1 MGGPINV
8 GQVWQQSG
16 LEMPQDTSDEPTGAQ
31 VPAPKAS
38 GHDHTGNGNN
48 GHGKLQPALQAA
60 PQPAPPGDLDPRLS
74 QAERMAHRRRQ
85 RERQVAGQQV
95 AGQQTTGQGGQGE
108 QQGEQQA
115 IAGERAGGSEGGS
128 GGVRGISV
136 NPLGDVTLDLIYEL
150 THNQRAYRPD
160 KESGGVNVSILHL
173 PDVVGTAIERIQA
186 RIPARC
192 GRAPICTACV
202 EWGLKGLGQY
212 PAVQRLLYLKAVFR
226 DREEHSGGE
235 EAEKGLGLAK
245 GRSGRSLY
253 GIRGQELHRIFRS
266 FEVEFGG
273 SGREPKEGIYMPLAV
288 YTDLKDIACYGL
300 GMELQDGALLT
311 IAHTLVDIASAG
323 EESTKGIVVEEDR
336 LQMKAIIDRFLDH
349 AQVRSEAAEA
359 LMMRWG
365 MLTDNGGDH
374 QG

>member
-1 MGGPINV
+1 MSGPINV
-8 GQVWQQSG
+8 GQVWQQAG
-16 LEMPQDTSDEPTGAQ
+16 LEVAQGASDEPTVAQ
-31 VPAPKAS
+31 VPAPKI
-38 GHDHTGNGNN
+38 NGNER
-48 GHGKLQPALQAA
+48 HGPNAKQP
-60 PQPAPPGDLDPRLS
+60 DTLDPSLS
-74 QAERMAHRRRQ
+74 QAERLAYRRRQ
-85 RERQVAGQQV
+85 RQAAGQGAQT
-95 AGQQTTGQGGQGE
+95 GQQP
-108 QQGEQQA
+108 
-115 IAGERAGGSEGGS
+115 AGESSTS

-160 KESGGVNVSILHL
+160 KDTGGVNVSILHL

-186 RIPARC
+186 RIPSRC

-226 DREEHSGGE
+226 EREEHSGGE